1 MKRFY
6 TFFAVLSIFVCV
18 IAPAVGNEADW
29 MPDANLRAAVRSAL
43 NLNNNDT
50 LTQAGMANLTTLTAR
65 DAQISNLT
73 GLEHA
78 TNLTSLDLRDNTI
91 SDISA
96 LSGLTNLESLKLKGN
111 GISSVSDLSGLSN
124 LTLLNLKENNISSIS
139 DLSGLTDLEHL
150 RVDEN
155 SITDV
160 QPLTSLVNLEKLW
173 IAGNS
178 LTNAHLLSSLTG
190 LTQIDIPIPDP
201 PDTTAPSV
209 SISVPS
215 DTQNGAFDAT
225 ITFSEAVSDFLQE
238 DLSLSGT
245 ASATLTNWSANTEN
259 TIYTATITPTTSG
272 TVILDVTAD
281 VAIDVAGNNNTAADP
296 QTVTITLPDSDPP
309 DPPDNKDTT
318 PPDVSVSVDSEWQNA
333 PFKMTITFT
342 EPVSGFEQSDL
353 IFSTNNA
360 GATITD
366 FQTRDSKTYIVEIT
380 PAADLEP
387 HSDDYEVR
395 LTVPAG
401 VATDAVNNPNTQGQ
415 SPTVIIDLVRP
426 SVLLDTPSNVEAETF
441 TADIWFFNGTGAT
454 VVERVSGFDQSDV
467 SLTNNTAGATITEW
481 SSRAN
486 EGIHTD
492 ALIFTAEVT
501 ATQSGSVTFGVAED
515 VATDK
520 AGNQN
525 TAADPQTVTITLPDS
540 DPPDAPD
547 VDTTPPGISFSA
559 DLETLFVRPLHYTA
573 NSEFDMT
580 ITFTEPVSGFEL
592 SDIEI
597 WGWAEGSVTALTKVD
612 DETYIATVNPV
623 IPNGVSRMKLH
634 IPPGVLTDV
643 AGNPN
648 ARTYSPDITI
658 EQLRPDVAITVPD
671 ADVETETFTITI
683 TFEGGGRDDRPL
695 GFDQSDVS
703 LTNNTAGATITK
715 WTELQKG
722 FSSNGVSFQGTYGVF
737 EAEITVTQSGTI
749 TFGVSEN
756 VATDLAGNG
765 NTVAVQKTVTITL
778 PGSDP
783 PEVPDVDTTPPGIS
797 FSADLETL
805 YIRGL
810 YYTANGPFDMTMTFT
825 EPVSGFELSDIE
837 IWGGS
842 GGSVTALTK
851 VDDETYT
858 ATVNPVIPN
867 GVSRMKLHI
876 PPGVLTD
883 VAGNPNAR
891 TYSPDITIEQLRPDV
906 AITVPDADVETETFT
921 ITITFDRGER
931 DDRPLGFDQSDVSLT
946 NNTAGATITKW
957 TELQRGFIS
966 NGVSFQGA
974 YGVFEAEITATQSG
988 SVTFG
993 VPENVATDLAGNG
1006 NTAAAQK
1013 TVTITLPGSDP
1024 PDVPDVDTTPPG
1036 ISFSAD
1042 LETLF
1047 VRPLHYT
1054 ANSEFDMTITFTEP
1068 ISGFEQ
1074 SDIEISSGAGGS
1086 VTALTKVDDETYTAT
1101 VNPVIPNGVRDIRL
1115 HIRPGVLT
1123 DIAGNPNARTSYS
1136 PDITIE
1142 QLRPNVGITVPDTAV
1157 KTETFTITIS
1167 FDDTHGIRDDR
1178 PLGFEQSD
1186 VSLTNNTAGST
1197 ITKWTELQRGFSSN
1211 GVIFQGAYG
1220 VFEAEI
1226 TATQSGSVT
1235 FGVPENVATDL
1246 AGNGNTA
1253 AAQKTV
1259 NVDVDAPG
1267 VSISVLSAE
1276 QDSAFDVTITFT
1288 ETVSGL
1294 EQTDLVLSGTA
1305 TATITAWNA
1314 NTENTVY
1321 TATITPTTSGSV
1333 EINVA
1338 ADVATDAAGN
1348 NNTAAT
1354 TQTVT
1359 VSLNLPAWDVNT
1371 DGNVDAAD
1379 VALVNAAL
1387 DQSGNNIV
1395 NSRTDVNG
1403 DDTVDDADVL
1413 LVLENF
1419 PSPPWDVNEDGS
1431 VDIADVLLVALA
1443 LGQSGDGI
1451 VNSRTDINMNGT
1463 VENTDLLLVTGHLDA
1478 NNAAPMSG
1486 GLFTLPDRE
1495 TLETLDIVTLEV
1507 QLAILRRQSDGSP
1520 KYLLAITLL
1529 ESFLEAMRPDETQLL
1544 ANYPN
1549 PFNPETWI
1557 PYHLAKSSDVRI
1569 TIYDVRGSVVRRL
1582 ELGHL
1587 PPGYYTSR
1595 SRAAYWDGRN
1605 DFGERVAT
1613 GIYFYHLRAD
1623 NMSLLRKMVI
1633 LK

>member
-50 LTQAGMANLTTLTAR
+50 LTQAGMANLTSLTAR
-65 DAQISNLT
+65 NAQISDLT

-111 GISSVSDLSGLSN
+111 GISSVSDLSGLTN
-124 LTLLNLKENNISSIS
+124 LTLLNLKENNISSMS

-272 TVILDVTAD
+272 TVILDVPAD
-281 VAIDVAGNNNTAADP
+281 VATDVAGNNNTAADP

-366 FQTRDSKTYIVEIT
+366 FQTRDAKTYIVEIT

-441 TADIWFFNGTGAT
+441 TVDIWFFNGSGTT
-454 VVERVSGFDQSDV
+454 VVERVFGFDQSDV
-467 SLTNNTAGATITEW
+467 SLTNNTAGATITGW

-525 TAADPQTVTITLPDS
+525 TAADPLTVTITLPDS
-540 DPPDAPD
+540 DPPDVPD

-559 DLETLFVRPLHYTA
+559 DLETLFIRGLYYTT
-573 NSEFDMT
+573 NGPFDMT
-580 ITFTEPVSGFEL
+580 ITFTEPVLGFELSDIIIWGWDGGSVTALTKVDDETYTATVNPVIPNGVSNIRLHIPPGVLTDIAGNPNARTYSPDIAIEQVRSDVGITVPDAVVETETFTVTITFDGGGHERDDRPLGFEQSDVSLTNNTAGATITKWTELQRGFISNGVSFQGAYGVFEAEITVTQSGSVTFGVPENVATDLAGNGNTAAVQKTVTITLPGSDPPDVPDVDTTPPGISFSADLETLFIRGLYYTTNGPFDMTITFTEPVLGFELSDIIIWGWDGGSVTALTKVDDETYTATVNPVIPNGVSNIRLHIPPGVLTDIAGNPNARTYSPDIAIEQVRSDVGITVPDADVETETFTITITFDRGERDDRPLGFDQSDVSLTNNTAGATITKWTELQKGFISNGVSFQGAYGLFEAEITATQSGTITFGVSENVATDLAGNGNTVAVQKTVTITLPGSDPPEVPDVDTTPPGISFSADLETLYSRGLYYTTNGPFDMTMTFTEPVSGFEL

-648 ARTYSPDITI
+648 TRA
-658 EQLRPDVAITVPD
+658 
-671 ADVETETFTITI
+671 
-683 TFEGGGRDDRPL
+683 
-695 GFDQSDVS
+695 
-703 LTNNTAGATITK
+703 
-715 WTELQKG
+715 
-722 FSSNGVSFQGTYGVF
+722 
-737 EAEITVTQSGTI
+737 
-749 TFGVSEN
+749 
-756 VATDLAGNG
+756 
-765 NTVAVQKTVTITL
+765 
-778 PGSDP
+778 
-783 PEVPDVDTTPPGIS
+783 
-797 FSADLETL
+797 
-805 YIRGL
+805 
-810 YYTANGPFDMTMTFT
+810 
-825 EPVSGFELSDIE
+825 
-837 IWGGS
+837 
-842 GGSVTALTK
+842 
-851 VDDETYT
+851 
-858 ATVNPVIPN
+858 
-867 GVSRMKLHI
+867 
-876 PPGVLTD
+876 
-883 VAGNPNAR
+883 
-891 TYSPDITIEQLRPDV
+891 YSPDITIEQLRPDV

-921 ITITFDRGER
+921 ITITFDGGGR

-974 YGVFEAEITATQSG
+974 YGLFEAEITATQSG

-993 VPENVATDLAGNG
+993 VPENVATDLAGNM
-1006 NTAAAQK
+1006 NT
-1013 TVTITLPGSDP
+1013 
-1024 PDVPDVDTTPPG
+1024 
-1036 ISFSAD
+1036 
-1042 LETLF
+1042 
-1047 VRPLHYT
+1047 
-1054 ANSEFDMTITFTEP
+1054 
-1068 ISGFEQ
+1068 
-1074 SDIEISSGAGGS
+1074 
-1086 VTALTKVDDETYTAT
+1086 
-1101 VNPVIPNGVRDIRL
+1101 
-1115 HIRPGVLT
+1115 
-1123 DIAGNPNARTSYS
+1123 
-1136 PDITIE
+1136 
-1142 QLRPNVGITVPDTAV
+1142 
-1157 KTETFTITIS
+1157 
-1167 FDDTHGIRDDR
+1167 
-1178 PLGFEQSD
+1178 
-1186 VSLTNNTAGST
+1186 
-1197 ITKWTELQRGFSSN
+1197 
-1211 GVIFQGAYG
+1211 
-1220 VFEAEI
+1220 
-1226 TATQSGSVT
+1226 
-1235 FGVPENVATDL
+1235 VAT
-1246 AGNGNTA
+1246 
-1253 AAQKTV
+1253 QKTV
-1259 NVDVDAPG
+1259 N
-1267 VSISVLSAE
+1267 I
-1276 QDSAFDVTITFT
+1276 
-1288 ETVSGL
+1288 
-1294 EQTDLVLSGTA
+1294 
-1305 TATITAWNA
+1305 
-1314 NTENTVY
+1314 
-1321 TATITPTTSGSV
+1321 
-1333 EINVA
+1333 EIY
-1338 ADVATDAAGN
+1338 
-1348 NNTAAT
+1348 
-1354 TQTVT
+1354 
-1359 VSLNLPAWDVNT
+1359 L
-1371 DGNVDAAD
+1371 
-1379 VALVNAAL
+1379 
-1387 DQSGNNIV
+1387 
-1395 NSRTDVNG
+1395 
-1403 DDTVDDADVL
+1403 
-1413 LVLENF
+1413 
-1419 PSPPWDVNEDGS
+1419 PWDVNEDGS
-1431 VDIADVLLVALA
+1431 VNAADITLVTLA
-1443 LGQSGDGI
+1443 LGQSGENI
-1451 VNSRTDINMNGT
+1451 ENSRTDVNNDGT
-1463 VENTDLLLVTGHLDA
+1463 VDNADLLLVTGHLDA
-1478 NNAAPMSG
+1478 NNAAPMSR

-1495 TLETLDIVTLEV
+1495 MLETLDVVTLEV
-1507 QLAILRRQSDGSP
+1507 QLDILRRQSDGSP

-1529 ESFLEAMRPDETQLL
+1529 ESLLEAMRPDETQLL

-1613 GIYFYHLRAD
+1613 GIYFYQLQAD
-1623 NMSLLRKMVI
+1623 NRSLLRKMVI

>member
-29 MPDANLRAAVRSAL
+29 MPDANLRAAVRSTL

-50 LTQAGMANLTTLTAR
+50 LTQAGMANLTSLTAR
-65 DAQISNLT
+65 NAQISDLT

-96 LSGLTNLESLKLKGN
+96 LSGLTN
-111 GISSVSDLSGLSN
+111 
-124 LTLLNLKENNISSIS
+124 
-139 DLSGLTDLEHL
+139 LEHL

-309 DPPDNKDTT
+309 D
-318 PPDVSVSVDSEWQNA
+318 
-333 PFKMTITFT
+333 
-342 EPVSGFEQSDL
+342 
-353 IFSTNNA
+353 
-360 GATITD
+360 
-366 FQTRDSKTYIVEIT
+366 
-380 PAADLEP
+380 
-387 HSDDYEVR
+387 
-395 LTVPAG
+395 
-401 VATDAVNNPNTQGQ
+401 
-415 SPTVIIDLVRP
+415 
-426 SVLLDTPSNVEAETF
+426 
-441 TADIWFFNGTGAT
+441 
-454 VVERVSGFDQSDV
+454 
-467 SLTNNTAGATITEW
+467 
-481 SSRAN
+481 
-486 EGIHTD
+486 
-492 ALIFTAEVT
+492 
-501 ATQSGSVTFGVAED
+501 
-515 VATDK
+515 
-520 AGNQN
+520 
-525 TAADPQTVTITLPDS
+525 
-540 DPPDAPD
+540 APD

-559 DLETLFVRPLHYTA
+559 DLETLYIRGLYYTA
-573 NSEFDMT
+573 NGPFDMT
-580 ITFTEPVSGFEL
+580 MTFTEPVSGFEL

-715 WTELQKG
+715 WTELQRG
-722 FSSNGVSFQGTYGVF
+722 FISNGVSFQGTYGVF
-737 EAEITVTQSGTI
+737 EAEITATQSGTI

-883 VAGNPNAR
+883 IAGNPNAR

-921 ITITFDRGER
+921 ITITFEGGGR

-993 VPENVATDLAGNG
+993 IPENIATDLAGNE
-1006 NTAAAQK
+1006 NNVATPK
-1013 TVTITLPGSDP
+1013 TVTITLPGTDP

-1042 LETLF
+1042 LETLYI
-1047 VRPLHYT
+1047 RGLYYT
-1054 ANSEFDMTITFTEP
+1054 TNGPFDMTMTFTEP
-1068 ISGFEQ
+1068 VSGFEL
-1074 SDIEISSGAGGS
+1074 SDIEIWGWAEGS
-1086 VTALTKVDDETYTAT
+1086 VTALTKVDDETYIAT
-1101 VNPVIPNGVRDIRL
+1101 VNPVIPNGVSRMKL
-1115 HIRPGVLT
+1115 HIPPGVLT
-1123 DIAGNPNARTSYS
+1123 DIAGNPNARTYS

-1142 QLRPNVGITVPDTAV
+1142 QLRPDVAITVPDADV
-1157 KTETFTITIS
+1157 ETETFTITIT
-1167 FDDTHGIRDDR
+1167 FDGGERDDR
-1178 PLGFEQSD
+1178 PLGFDQSD
-1186 VSLTNNTAGST
+1186 VSLTNNTAGAT
-1197 ITKWTELQRGFSSN
+1197 ITKWTELQRGFISN
-1211 GVIFQGAYG
+1211 GVSFQGAYG
-1220 VFEAEI
+1220 LFEAEI

-1246 AGNGNTA
+1246 AGNTNTA
-1253 AAQKTV
+1253 ATQKTV
-1259 NVDVDAPG
+1259 N
-1267 VSISVLSAE
+1267 I
-1276 QDSAFDVTITFT
+1276 
-1288 ETVSGL
+1288 
-1294 EQTDLVLSGTA
+1294 
-1305 TATITAWNA
+1305 
-1314 NTENTVY
+1314 
-1321 TATITPTTSGSV
+1321 
-1333 EINVA
+1333 EIY
-1338 ADVATDAAGN
+1338 
-1348 NNTAAT
+1348 
-1354 TQTVT
+1354 
-1359 VSLNLPAWDVNT
+1359 L
-1371 DGNVDAAD
+1371 
-1379 VALVNAAL
+1379 
-1387 DQSGNNIV
+1387 
-1395 NSRTDVNG
+1395 
-1403 DDTVDDADVL
+1403 
-1413 LVLENF
+1413 
-1419 PSPPWDVNEDGS
+1419 PWDVNEDGS
-1431 VDIADVLLVALA
+1431 VNAADITLVTLA
-1443 LGQSGDGI
+1443 LGQSGENI
-1451 VNSRTDINMNGT
+1451 ENSRTDVNNDGT
-1463 VENTDLLLVTGHLDA
+1463 VDNADLLLVAGHLDA
-1478 NNAAPMSG
+1478 NNAAPMSRR
-1486 GLFTLPDRE
+1486 LFTLMDRE

-1529 ESFLEAMRPDETQLL
+1529 ESLLETMRPDETQLL

-1595 SRAAYWDGRN
+1595 SRAAYWEGRN

-1613 GIYFYHLRAD
+1613 GIYFYQLQAD
-1623 NMSLLRKMVI
+1623 NRSLLRKMLI